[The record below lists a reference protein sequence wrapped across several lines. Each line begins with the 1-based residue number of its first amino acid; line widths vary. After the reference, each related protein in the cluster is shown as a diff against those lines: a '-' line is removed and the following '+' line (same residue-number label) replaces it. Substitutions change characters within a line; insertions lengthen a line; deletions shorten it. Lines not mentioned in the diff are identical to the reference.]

1 MTKIKKTKRITLS
14 RTTLRRL
21 DARTLTQVAGGTL
34 PGRTSD
40 YDCGGDIIVFDIV
53 D

>member
-1 MTKIKKTKRITLS
+1 MKNRRNTQRLVLS

-21 DARTLTQVAGGTL
+21 GARELSHVAGGTL
-34 PGRTSD
+34 PRRKSEF
-40 YDCGGDIIVFDIV
+40 DCGGDIIVFDIV